1 MPALDPGKGN
11 LVSDLARLLGRE
23 GMGLLS
29 LLEQTDPHLL
39 TTERSLPA
47 HLSGSCAATRARNPV
62 GAGRKHREVE
72 KGQAND
78 KKKIPPSSVEEKKK
92 KAPGLGQGNCKFE
105 RNRTDFTSKAIS
117 NNKRKN
123 ILGDKI
129 HTLAQRQL
137 SASHL
142 SHFSQGSSTTRHPA
156 FTRCSC

>member
-78 KKKIPPSSVEEKKK
+78 KKKNPS
-92 KAPGLGQGNCKFE
+92 L
-105 RNRTDFTSKAIS
+105 IS
-117 NNKRKN
+117 RGKKRK
-123 ILGDKI
+123 
-129 HTLAQRQL
+129 
-137 SASHL
+137 SSW
-142 SHFSQGSSTTRHPA
+142 SGSGELQV
-156 FTRCSC
+156 